1 MEIKNLYTFKTILEE
16 GSFANAA
23 NKLGYTQSTITF
35 QIRQLEDELGVVLFE
50 KIGRRMVLSQAGAG
64 LIPYID
70 EALDS
75 FERLQNVGRKTIDLT
90 GELNIILSET
100 LLCYKLDQVISE
112 FHRLVPKVQLK
123 LRSLSC
129 YATKK
134 AIIEGSADIGICYD
148 VGEADERLCIHSLG
162 QVELL
167 LVTSANHYLEV
178 GDALDFTSQNCHIP
192 TSFITDEPD
201 GLFRKQFEKYIKDH
215 HLQLDSTIELWSTST
230 IKSLVKSGLGVAFLP
245 SFTVEE
251 ELSNGSFVSLAH
263 HIPDENTR
271 AIYLHHKNKSIS
283 RPMKLF
289 MDLLEE
295 YSHI

>member
-1 MEIKNLYTFKTILEE
+1 M
-16 GSFANAA
+16 
-23 NKLGYTQSTITF
+23 ITY
-35 QIRQLEDELGVVLFE
+35 
-50 KIGRRMVLSQAGAG
+50 S
-64 LIPYID
+64 
-70 EALDS
+70 
-75 FERLQNVGRKTIDLT
+75 
-90 GELNIILSET
+90 
-100 LLCYKLDQVISE
+100 
-112 FHRLVPKVQLK
+112 
-123 LRSLSC
+123 
-129 YATKK
+129 KK
-134 AIIEGSADIGICYD
+134 AIIEGSADLGICYD

-162 QVELL
+162 QVKLL

-178 GDALDFTSQNCHIP
+178 GDVLDFTSQNCHIP

-251 ELSNGSFVSLAH
+251 ELSNGSFVSLVH

-283 RPMKLF
+283 RPLKLF
-289 MDLLEE
+289 MDLLEK
-295 YSHI
+295 YSHL